1 MLLCKGYR
9 VLALRHRTKAGE
21 IDLIALKRK
30 VLVIVEVK
38 ARRHAADA
46 LASVD
51 EVKQRRLIGATKAL
65 LSERKFAGLARH
77 HDLTMRFD
85 VMAVQAWRWPL
96 HMKNAFRPEE

>member
-9 VLALRHRTKAGE
+9 VLALRHRNKAGE
-21 IDLIALKRK
+21 IDLIVLKRN

-51 EVKQRRLIGATKAL
+51 HAKQKRLIAAANAL
-65 LSERKFAGLARH
+65 LAESKFAGLARRR
-77 HDLTMRFD
+77 DLTMRFD
-85 VMAVQAWRWPL
+85 VMAVQAWRLPL
-96 HMKNAFRPEE
+96 HMKNAFRSEH